1 MGDIKIKGSPT
12 RFKIA
17 LNLDLLPKIDRKL
30 FDSLPILQK
39 ANYVGLGAGSGK
51 QVFDAPSLAA
61 SPSEQAYAKGNANI
75 VLGLDRPSNLYSG
88 FGGLKNTHCAA
99 IDMVAGRMGFRAK
112 SSTKDGKGINV
123 DPNFKLD
130 AARIYISQ
138 KSDPDGY
145 FGLTEGKC
153 GSTSKQSP
161 RSTVAMKADTVRLI
175 ARENIKLVTRTDAT
189 NSQGGKL
196 DGGYTGAFGIDLIAM
211 NDDTELQPLVKG
223 DNLRSLLKGLA
234 ESIHDLRELFKNFV
248 EYDRELGIALMTH
261 THITNLPGR
270 NTSPSFTR
278 ILPAGIKALIQKITN
293 VELQL
298 NSHMMKLTTLHQE
311 YLETPAGSET
321 VGPDG
326 KGLYILSKFNNTN

>member
-17 LNLDLLPKIDRKL
+17 LNLDLLPKFGRKL
-30 FDSLPILQK
+30 FDSLPIIQK

-51 QVFDAPSLAA
+51 QIFDAPSLA
-61 SPSEQAYAKGNANI
+61 PTGDEHMMCKGNANI
-75 VLGLDRPSNLYSG
+75 ILGLDRPSNLFSG

-99 IDMVAGRMGFRAK
+99 IDIVAGRMGFRAK
-112 SSTKDGKGINV
+112 TSTPEGHGINV

-145 FGLTEGKC
+145 FGLAEGKC
-153 GSTSKQSP
+153 GNTSKESP
-161 RSTVAMKADTVRLI
+161 RSTVALKADTVRLI
-175 ARENIKLVTRTDAT
+175 ARENIKLVTRTDAN

-223 DNLRSLLKGLA
+223 DNLRNCLKGMM

-248 EYDRELGIALMTH
+248 EYDRELGIAMAFH
-261 THITNLPGR
+261 THITELPGKP
-270 NTSPSFTR
+270 TSVSFTNGM
-278 ILPAGIKALIQKITN
+278 PAGVEAFINKLTN

-298 NSHMMKLTTLHQE
+298 NSHMFKLTTLQRE
-311 YLETPAGSET
+311 YLTTPAGSEAT
-321 VGPDG
+321 GQDG